1 MMPVGLMMIGG
12 APIPFT
18 SLLFA
23 ALLAAALVTD
33 VAWLR
38 IPNRIV
44 AAVIA
49 LFPVAALMAPHP
61 GAWWLSH
68 LAAGAIVLVIG
79 MGLFAWGKIGGGDA
93 KLMAA
98 IGLWSGLALLP
109 SLFLVIAVLN
119 GAVILTYMAIR
130 FYCIGAYFEA
140 RGVRLVSLQPG
151 KDMPFAVAAA
161 AGCWIFL
168 PDFLA

>member
-1 MMPVGLMMIGG
+1 MMIAG
-12 APIPFT
+12 ALIPLT
-18 SLLFA
+18 TLLFA
-23 ALLAAALVTD
+23 ALLATALVTD

-38 IPNRIV
+38 IPNWIT
-44 AAVIA
+44 AALVA
-49 LFPVAALMAPHP
+49 LFPMAGLATSHP

-68 LAAGAIVLVIG
+68 LAAGAIVLVVG

-98 IGLWSGLALLP
+98 IGLWSGLTLLP
-109 SLFLVIAVLN
+109 TLFLVIGILN
-119 GAVILTYMAIR
+119 GAVILIYMGIR

-140 RGVRLVSLQPG
+140 RGVHIVSLQPG

-168 PDFLA
+168 PDFLT

>member
-1 MMPVGLMMIGG
+1 MIGG
-12 APIPFT
+12 DPISSP
-18 SLLFA
+18 LLMFA
-23 ALLAAALVTD
+23 ALLAIAMATD

-38 IPNRIV
+38 IPNWVNATLIV
-44 AAVIA
+44 
-49 LFPVAALMAPHP
+49 LFPLAALAAPHT
-61 GAWWLSH
+61 GTWWLSH
-68 LAAGAIVLVIG
+68 IAGGIFVLIAG

-109 SLFLVIAVLN
+109 TLLLTIGVLN
-119 GAVILTYMAIR
+119 GAVILLYLGIR
-130 FYCIGAYFEA
+130 GYGIGAYLEA
-140 RGVRLVSLQPG
+140 YGLRLVSLQPG

-168 PDFLA
+168 QDFLI

>member
-1 MMPVGLMMIGG
+1 MIAGFSISSPLLM
-12 APIPFT
+12 
-18 SLLFA
+18 FA
-23 ALLAAALVTD
+23 ALLVIAMATD

-38 IPNRIV
+38 IPNWVTATLIV
-44 AAVIA
+44 
-49 LFPVAALMAPHP
+49 LFPLAALAAPHD

-68 LAAGAIVLVIG
+68 LAGGTIVLVVG

-109 SLFLVIAVLN
+109 ALLLTIGVLN
-119 GAVILTYMAIR
+119 GAVILLYLGIR
-130 FYCIGAYFEA
+130 GYGIGAYLEA
-140 RGVRLVSLQPG
+140 HGLHLVSLQPG

-168 PDFLA
+168 KDFLA

>member
-1 MMPVGLMMIGG
+1 MIAGT
-12 APIPFT
+12 PIPFT
-18 SLLFA
+18 TLLFA

-38 IPNRIV
+38 IPNWI
-44 AAVIA
+44 AASLVA
-49 LFPVAALMAPHP
+49 LFPIAALTVPHP

-68 LAAGAIVLVIG
+68 LAAGVIVLIGG

-109 SLFLVIAVLN
+109 SLLAVIGVLN
-119 GAVILTYMAIR
+119 GVVILSYMAIR

-140 RGVRLVSLQPG
+140 RGMPIVSLQPG

-168 PDFLA
+168 RDFLA

>member
-1 MMPVGLMMIGG
+1 MTIAG
-12 APIPFT
+12 APMPIAM
-18 SLLFA
+18 LMFA

-38 IPNRIV
+38 IPNWIPASLV
-44 AAVIA
+44 V
-49 LFPVAALMAPHP
+49 LFPVAALAAPHS
-61 GAWWLSH
+61 GSWWLSH
-68 LAAGAIVLVIG
+68 VAAGAIVLVIG

-98 IGLWSGLALLP
+98 IGLWSGLTLLP
-109 SLFLVIAVLN
+109 SLFLVIGVLN
-119 GAVILTYMAIR
+119 GAVILIYMGIR
-130 FYCIGAYFEA
+130 VYSIGAYFEA
-140 RGVRLVSLQPG
+140 RGVRIVSLQPG

-168 PDFLA
+168 QDFLA